1 MTIRYSPEGLTD
13 FRATGQGWRNRMD
26 ASLNERVA
34 ATAER
39 TGHLDDEACCR
50 GRNGLQFDRCRTS
63 RRDQV
68 MQEIVS
74 IRDANQHL
82 SRYLER
88 VEQGAEI
95 IITRR
100 GKPIARVLPIVET
113 RPRLSEDQIAARE
126 RLRERMSRGYALGGI
141 RPDRD
146 SLHERGQ

>member
-1 MTIRYSPEGLTD
+1 
-13 FRATGQGWRNRMD
+13 
-26 ASLNERVA
+26 
-34 ATAER
+34 
-39 TGHLDDEACCR
+39 
-50 GRNGLQFDRCRTS
+50 
-63 RRDQV
+63 

-113 RPRLSEDQIAARE
+113 QPRLSDDQIAARE

-146 SLHERGQ
+146 SLHERGR